1 MKQRKDGRWAQKVS
15 INGKTKWFYSSAN
28 TERKAD
34 AEIRKQIAEYQ
45 EENHKEKHNFE
56 KAAYSMMAIK
66 EKQVGFKTYESYD
79 CALKHLSC
87 FFGYNIEDIRPSM
100 VQKHLNNM
108 ANQGYS
114 YSSVTKVKIV
124 FGLILDHAIIQNDLN
139 IYNYMSSI
147 KIPKNAHKGKVKAP
161 DDLIIET
168 IIKNA
173 NTVDFGMWNMILL
186 CAGLRRGEINALQ
199 KRDIDFENNK
209 IRVWRSTEFWGNNPH
224 LKDMPKTESSI
235 GDVPILAILKPYLE
249 KHCEALKPDD
259 FLFDKTKPLTI
270 SAIRRRKEKYCK
282 EIGYDFNLHQLRHAY
297 AKLLYCAGVD
307 PKTMQRLLRHAD
319 FSTTMNI
326 YAEFDESVT
335 NNTINII
342 NKYMEKNF

>member
-34 AEIRKQIAEYQ
+34 AEIRRQIAEYR
-45 EENHKEKHNFE
+45 EEEHIKKHNFKTIADE
-56 KAAYSMMAIK
+56 MMTVK
-66 EKQVGFKTYESYD
+66 EKFVSHATYESYEYH
-79 CALKHLSC
+79 LKHLDI
-87 FFGYNIEDIRPSM
+87 FFDMDVEDIRPSM
-100 VQKHLNNM
+100 VQKLLNDM
-108 ANQGYS
+108 ANKEYS
-114 YSSVTKVKIV
+114 FSAISKTKVV
-124 FGLILDHAIIQNDLN
+124 FGLVLDFAIVNNDLN
-139 IYNYMSSI
+139 IFNYMHSI
-147 KIPKNAHKGKVKAP
+147 KMPKNVHKGKIKAP

-173 NTVDFGMWNMILL
+173 DTVDFGMWNMILL

-249 KHCEALKPDD
+249 KHCEILQPDD
-259 FLFDKTKPLTI
+259 FLFDRTKPLTI

-326 YAEFDESVT
+326 YTEFDEGVT
-335 NNTINII
+335 NNTIDII